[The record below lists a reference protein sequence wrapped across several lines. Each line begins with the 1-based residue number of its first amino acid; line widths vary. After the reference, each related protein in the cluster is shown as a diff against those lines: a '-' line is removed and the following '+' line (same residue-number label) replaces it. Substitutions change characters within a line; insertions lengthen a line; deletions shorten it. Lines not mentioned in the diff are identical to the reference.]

1 MDESSVPVPH
11 VAPMTVNRFCN
22 FVTEL
27 KSIADL
33 HALLDTLSAEER
45 RALCAAADSHG
56 LSALER
62 ACMNSNTDAV
72 RVLID
77 RCDAPANA
85 SPSLA
90 STALHRAAWGGKLAI
105 VQILVDH
112 AADVNAV
119 EDNSNES
126 PIFHAAKNGHA
137 PVVRCLLEHGARV
150 DASNREFCSVLRMA
164 NIANHVDC
172 VSALFAAGADSHR
185 IDQRCVDWSRPY
197 TTGASPQARS
207 SHTAAVVQGA
217 LLIAGGDTVE
227 SSAQSVFQ
235 LDLNSSF
242 KPFDKHSAAVSLSF
256 AGSVPLPAKSDTPA
270 ATAADSVPAE
280 PKRFPSHFVADPKYN
295 HVLSVQGTRLEY
307 TFAGDVGLGVALG
320 DVPLVANATADIA
333 YFEVAVQCAGR
344 RNFIAV
350 GVVDPVRVPVDKL
363 PGWFEGSVAFHGD
376 DGKKY
381 VGLPYGQLF
390 GPKFTTGDTVGVG
403 VNLARGEVF
412 FTLNGAFIGVA
423 HRLRRAGALH
433 AAVGLY
439 SFGELV
445 EVNFGERPFE
455 FEFQTDQLVWSVPL
469 LTNDVPPHQLR
480 GMRLVSLGDSAL
492 LFGSTLAHSYRLT
505 GSAARRRW
513 QFAVQLLAPPPEAER
528 VSHELT
534 EYCVDAAGDVY
545 ALVHARH
552 EPLMVLKLVNE
563 SRPMFMMSR
572 TFGDE
577 RNEWT
582 QMSQGGWDVVE
593 VAEDS
598 PLVPPT
604 VAGASFVAIGDGLLA
619 VLGGRNWPT
628 STTTA
633 NTANTAN
640 SDEAELPSLA
650 DIVRKATYFFDLRHR
665 HWLGVD
671 QIVNGEGGQSEAIEA
686 LSQIG
691 MGHVVAPLGG
701 QSCGALLFGGWDGRR
716 QRSDFFVMTVER
728 VPVDVRR
735 DHLRVVVAA
744 PHSTGTSPVPRN
756 RLTLNALGD
765 GRFVMC
771 FGWDGSKRNSDVDIG
786 VLRVNTSLQTRL
798 LRALDTGAFADTTLK
813 CDDGKQF
820 AVHALVLKRR
830 CSALGAMLDAP
841 AAPVSVR
848 HVASAHLA
856 LLLHFAY
863 GDVLPNSTSLSSS
876 EVRSFLTDCVARLA
890 PEHSARLTELLV
902 SIRLATPSA
911 FASDMADAYHVYDAA
926 DVDAAPAGESDA
938 RLLLSD
944 TRVALVHRA
953 VLTSG
958 SAYFRGCFE
967 SMLSNPSHRTIDT
980 SEDDAALVVALLEH
994 LYRGECEFDEDL
1006 GGRVVELLSVA
1017 CKYGCDELA
1026 DRCESLMLPLVD
1038 ASNARWLLAHANSL
1052 ARPSLARQ
1060 CRDVLARVT
1069 GEQLPSDGSGDR
1081 TEQTLLLQEVAA
1093 ASVAAYRYEEDD
1105 NDWID
1110 DGEDEDDN

>member
-1 MDESSVPVPH
+1 MNELPAVPR
-11 VAPMTVNRFCN
+11 APMTVNRFCD
-22 FVTEL
+22 FVSEL

-33 HALLDTLSAEER
+33 HALLDSLSAAER
-45 RALCAAADSHG
+45 RQLCAAADSHG

-72 RVLID
+72 RVLIE

-85 SPSLA
+85 SPSTA

-105 VQILVDH
+105 VQILVDRN
-112 AADVNAV
+112 ADVNAV
-119 EDNSNES
+119 EENSNES
-126 PIFHAAKNGHA
+126 PIFCAAKNGHA

-150 DASNREFCSVLRMA
+150 DVANREFCSVLRMA

-172 VSALFAAGADSHR
+172 VAALFAAGADSHR

-207 SHTAAVVQGA
+207 SHTAALVQGA

-256 AGSVPLPAKSDTPA
+256 AGSIP
-270 ATAADSVPAE
+270 ATAAASAAAATPADAVPAVTVVPAE
-280 PKRFPSHFVADPKYN
+280 PKRSPSHFVADPTFN
-295 HVLSVQGTRLEY
+295 RVLSVQGTHLEY
-307 TFAGDVGLGVALG
+307 TFAGDVGLGIALA

-333 YFEVAVQCAGR
+333 YFEVAIQCAGR

-350 GVVDPVRVPVDKL
+350 GVVDPLRVPVDKL

-423 HRLRRAGALH
+423 HRLRRAAALH

-445 EVNFGERPFE
+445 EVNFGDRPFE
-455 FEFQTDQLVWSVPL
+455 FEFQTDQLVWSAPL

-480 GMRLVSLGDSAL
+480 GTQLVSLGDSAL
-492 LFGSTLAHSYRLT
+492 LFSDTLSHCFRLT

-528 VSHELT
+528 VNHELT
-534 EYCVDAAGDVY
+534 EYCVDTTGDVY
-545 ALVHARH
+545 ALAHARN
-552 EPLMVLKLVNE
+552 EPLMVLKMVNE
-563 SRPMFMMSR
+563 PRPMRMVGELGM
-572 TFGDE
+572 T
-577 RNEWT
+577 
-582 QMSQGGWDVVE
+582 QGGWDVVE

-604 VAGASFVAIGDGLLA
+604 VTGASFVAIGDGLFA
-619 VLGGRNWPT
+619 VLGGRKWPASS
-628 STTTA
+628 STTNTTA
-633 NTANTAN
+633 AD
-640 SDEAELPSLA
+640 DEAAPSLA
-650 DIVRKATYFFDLRHR
+650 DIVRQSAYFFDVRHR

-671 QIVNGEGGQSEAIEA
+671 QIVNSEGGTSDAIEA

-798 LRALDTGAFADTTLK
+798 LRALETGAFADATLK

-830 CSALGAMLDAP
+830 CSALGAMLVGAS
-841 AAPVSVR
+841 AAAAVCVR
-848 HVASAHLA
+848 HVTSAHLA

-863 GDVLPNSTSLSSS
+863 GDVLPNSVSLSSS
-876 EVRSFLTDCVARLA
+876 EVRSFLVDCVARLA

-902 SIRLATPSA
+902 SIRLATPSS
-911 FASDMADAYHVYDAA
+911 FASDMADAYQLYDSTDVADAA
-926 DVDAAPAGESDA
+926 SAGESDA

-944 TRVALVHRA
+944 GRVALVHRA

-967 SMLSNPSHRTIDT
+967 SLLSSPSHRTVDT
-980 SEDDAALVVALLEH
+980 SEDDAALVVALLQH
-994 LYRGECEFDEDL
+994 LYTGECEFDEEL

-1052 ARPSLARQ
+1052 ARPLLARQ

-1069 GEQLPSDGSGDR
+1069 GEQMPSDGSGDR

-1105 NDWID
+1105 NDNDWLD
-1110 DGEDEDDN
+1110 DEDDH